1 MILAMQPTRSLTQR
15 RRPAPDATRAA
26 VRGSRSLLLIPFL
39 TAALAVA
46 TFVVLRPPATKV
58 LDDFERPN
66 SLVTNEYAY
75 WHRDAP
81 GVVNSPTW
89 IMTSG
94 SLFVRDHVA
103 WTGVPDT
110 ASPGPASIDGTN
122 SNIFRL
128 LTRADDYGDATFGF
142 RLRVLRFT
150 SGPTS
155 TRDNWDGVHVF
166 VRYQNPAL
174 LYYVSVSRRDG
185 TAAIKKKIL
194 GGDTNGGTYY
204 TLATGTAPLRFGS
217 WEAIRV
223 SSRNNSD
230 GSVTIRLFVDGR
242 LLLTGRDTGAGD
254 APPITQPGRI
264 GIRGDNTEFEFDDF
278 SASRG

>member
-1 MILAMQPTRSLTQR
+1 MILAMERTRSLIHGR
-15 RRPAPDATRAA
+15 RQARTTTGAP
-26 VRGSRSLLLIPFL
+26 VRRVRSLFLIPFV
-39 TAALAVA
+39 TAAVAVA
-46 TFVVLRPPATKV
+46 VIVLRPPATKV
-58 LDDFERPN
+58 VDDFDRPN

-81 GVVNSPTW
+81 GGVVSPTW

-103 WTGVPDT
+103 WTGIPDT
-110 ASPGPASIDGTN
+110 ASPDPMSIYGTN

-128 LTRADDYGDATFGF
+128 LTRAEDNGDVTFGF

-150 SGPTS
+150 SDRTS
-155 TRDNWDGVHVF
+155 SADNWDGVHVF

-185 TAAIKKKIL
+185 TVAIKKKIL

-230 GSVTIRLFVDGR
+230 GSVTIKLFIDGR
-242 LLLTGRDTGAGD
+242 LLMTGRDTGAGD
-254 APPITQPGRI
+254 SPPITQPGRI
-264 GIRGDNTEFEFDDF
+264 GIRGDYAEFEFDDF
-278 SASRG
+278 SVSVE